1 MGSSPFF
8 VFFFCKTFG
17 PSSHRSTCEC
27 VHDIHP
33 SIHIALRENTKQ
45 TWFSEQKQIG
55 DQAALSVVHSKSC
68 IFSAKIS
75 NNSYARTTRKH
86 NFWSCSTSIIPQ
98 VFHYLTRGPY
108 SRILFLT
115 GAMALNC
122 LCLLLWR
129 QLGTLLL
136 PRYTC
141 HHQKIHT
148 C

>member
-8 VFFFCKTFG
+8 VFFFVK
-17 PSSHRSTCEC
+17 PSVQVPIEVLVNACM
-27 VHDIHP
+27 I
-33 SIHIALRENTKQ
+33 SIH
-45 TWFSEQKQIG
+45 
-55 DQAALSVVHSKSC
+55 LSISRYEKTQNRLGFQNRSRLVIRLPFLWSTQNHAF
-68 IFSAKIS
+68 FSAKIS

-141 HHQKIHT
+141 HH
-148 C
+148 